1 MLSEIIASLSIV
13 PMLIYVLRK
22 NALIGAL
29 AWSVFAIAC
38 IAKSLEFFNG
48 KDYVNFV
55 IFMLGSVFFVLMAK
69 SILSR
74 NSRTFV
80 EVTSFSALSC
90 IIYFPF
96 VFIPQFNSA
105 IIDTTAFLTAEL
117 GKILG
122 YPMIAY
128 GKVVEL
134 NSSSVEI
141 ILACTAIESMA
152 LFAGATLGISAN
164 RKRKLK
170 AFLLSVPVIYVLN
183 LFRNVFVIVSFAYS
197 IFGEDSFYIAHHVI
211 AKILSFIALV
221 AIAYVVFRI
230 LPELTELIYSL
241 KDELVRGVK
250 VD

>member
-1 MLSEIIASLSIV
+1 MLSEIIASLSII

-29 AWSVFAIAC
+29 AWSVFGMAC
-38 IAKSLEFFNG
+38 VTKSLEFLNG

-55 IFMLGSVFFVLMAK
+55 IFLLGAVFFVLMAK

-90 IIYFPF
+90 VIYFPF
-96 VFIPQFNSA
+96 VFISKFNSA
-105 IIDTTAFLTAEL
+105 IIDSTAFLTAEL

-122 YPMIAY
+122 YPMNAY

-141 ILACTAIESMA
+141 ILACTAIESIA

-164 RKRKLK
+164 IKRKIK

-197 IFGEDSFYIAHHVI
+197 IFGENSFYIAHHVV
-211 AKILSFIALV
+211 AKILSFIALI

-241 KDELVRGVK
+241 KEEIVRGVR